1 MTIKLIMKT
10 AIVHDWF
17 TTYAGSE
24 RCVESF
30 TNIWKDA
37 DIFSLVD
44 FLNEKDR
51 KIILKGKH
59 AKTTFVQN
67 LPFAIKTAFRTSN
80 MARFRMPAI
89 GAER

>member
-1 MTIKLIMKT
+1 MLNQNLKT

-30 TNIWKDA
+30 TNIWNDA

-44 FLNEKDR
+44 FLDERDR
-51 KIILKGKH
+51 KIILKGKS
-59 AKTTFVQN
+59 ATTSFVQN
-67 LPFAIKTAFRTSN
+67 
-80 MARFRMPAI
+80 
-89 GAER
+89 